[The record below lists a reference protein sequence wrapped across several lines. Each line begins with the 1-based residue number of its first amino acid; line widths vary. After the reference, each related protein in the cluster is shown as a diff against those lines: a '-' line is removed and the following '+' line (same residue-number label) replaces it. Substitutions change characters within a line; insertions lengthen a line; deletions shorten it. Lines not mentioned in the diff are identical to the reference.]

1 MKNKFLFRGYY
12 DILFKEGSRDLI
24 FFCELNSFNSSA
36 LRLLKRDLKKN
47 NFLIKNV
54 KTKIINFC
62 LKNNFLKKLAHGP
75 LFLLYKEQFGF
86 ENDLVVIKKL
96 VKQGF
101 ILGCFYS
108 NKFYSFEKLKIF
120 YRYGSISQFFS
131 LIFNNIKFLL
141 YINFYSLVKCIPK
154 K

>member
-1 MKNKFLFRGYY
+1 MKNKFLFQGYY
-12 DILFKEGSRDLI
+12 DILSKEGFSDLV

-36 LRLLKRDLKKN
+36 LRLLKKDLKKN

-75 LFLLYKEQFGF
+75 LFLLYKEQFGS
-86 ENDLVVIKKL
+86 EDDLVVIKKL
-96 VKQGF
+96 VKQNF
-101 ILGCFYS
+101 ILGCFYH

-120 YRYGSISQFFS
+120 YRYNSVSQFFS
-131 LIFNNIKFLL
+131 LIFSNIKFYLF
-141 YINFYSLVKCIPK
+141 INFYSLVKSIPK